1 MTAQKLPEVQAEQQ
15 PAFTTDLQP
24 NFQQAESF
32 ANQNGQPVAEGR
44 PKVTFGLPVYN
55 GELFISRT
63 LDSLLAQTY
72 QDFEIV
78 ICDNASTDRT
88 SEIICNYAARDNRI
102 RSYRNERN
110 MGATYNY
117 NRVLEL
123 ASGEYFKWIAA
134 DDVIRPEFLTRC
146 VEELDSDPSVVL
158 AYSKAAFIDED
169 DRVIYRFDDVMT
181 IQNWPAPT
189 VARTNQ
195 ILEAIFRNGS
205 AANVIVFGLARTEAL
220 RAIRPL
226 GNYFGPDF
234 TIVTEMALHGK
245 IQQVSGVLAF
255 YRRHGGSSSTYRR
268 TPSAA
273 GQQEFLDPS
282 ITGRFRQEFQLR
294 RRYFEVFRAIV
305 KSDISLGQRLAIA
318 STACGFIVRRAGW
331 RLSFELRSLLGQP
344 DESLAVKRV
353 DGIGRHWSEFA

>member
-1 MTAQKLPEVQAEQQ
+1 MAIRKLPEVKTKQQ
-15 PAFTTDLQP
+15 PELKADIMP
-24 NFQQAESF
+24 NFKQVEPVVKW
-32 ANQNGQPVAEGR
+32 NGHPMAGGR

-88 SEIICNYAARDNRI
+88 QEIICHYAAQDNRI
-102 RSYRNERN
+102 RIYRNKKN

-134 DDVIRPEFLTRC
+134 DDVIRPEFLARC
-146 VEELDSDPSVVL
+146 VEVLDSDLSIVL
-158 AYSKAAFIDED
+158 VYSKAAFIDED

-181 IQNWPAPT
+181 IQNWPAQT

-195 ILEAIFRNGS
+195 VLEAIFRNGS
-205 AANVIVFGLARTEAL
+205 AANIIIFGLVRTDAL

-245 IQQVSGVLAF
+245 IQQESRVLSF

-273 GQQEFLDPS
+273 SQQEFLDPT
-282 ITGRFRQEFQLR
+282 ITSRFRQEVQLR

-305 KSDISLGQRLAIA
+305 KSDIGLGKRLAIA
-318 STACGFIVRRAGW
+318 STACGFIARRAGW
-331 RLSFELRSLLGQP
+331 RLGFELRSLLGRT
-344 DESLAVKRV
+344 DELLAVKQV
-353 DGIGRHWSEFA
+353 DGIGRHWSEFV

>member
-1 MTAQKLPEVQAEQQ
+1 MIKKNPTEVQAENQ
-15 PAFTTDLQP
+15 PGLQDDLQP
-24 NFQQAESF
+24 NLQQAEL
-32 ANQNGQPVAEGR
+32 AVPEDGWPLVGHG

-55 GELFISRT
+55 GDLFISRT

-88 SEIICNYAARDNRI
+88 QEIIHDYVARDNRI
-102 RSYRNERN
+102 RTYRNERN

-134 DDVIRPEFLTRC
+134 DDVIRPEFLFRC
-146 VEELDSDPSVVL
+146 VEALDSDPSIVL
-158 AYSKAAFIDED
+158 VYSKAAFIDEND
-169 DRVIYRFDDVMT
+169 HVIYRFDDVMT
-181 IQNWPAPT
+181 IQKWPSQP

-195 ILEAIFRNGS
+195 VLEAIFRNGS
-205 AANVIVFGLARTEAL
+205 AANVIVFGLARTGTL

-245 IQQVSGVLAF
+245 IQQESGVLSF

-273 GQQEFLDPS
+273 SQQEFLDPS
-282 ITGRFRQEFQLR
+282 IKGRFRQEVQLR
-294 RRYFEVFRAIV
+294 RRYFEVFRSIV
-305 KSDISLGQRLAIA
+305 KSDLSLGQRLAVA
-318 STACGFIVRRAGW
+318 STAWGLILRRTGW
-331 RLSFELRSLLGQP
+331 RLGFELRSMLGRP
-344 DESLAVKRV
+344 DETMTVEAI